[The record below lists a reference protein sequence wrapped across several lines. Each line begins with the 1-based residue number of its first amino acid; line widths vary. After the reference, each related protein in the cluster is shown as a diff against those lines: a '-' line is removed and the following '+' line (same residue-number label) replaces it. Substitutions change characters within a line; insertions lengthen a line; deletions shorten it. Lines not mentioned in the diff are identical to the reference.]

1 MTAIAQRTKPVMITG
16 ESGMGKSHLIRH
28 AIHNLPEGVR
38 AVSICEPKVDDE
50 ICIPFDFRCVLKHI
64 ADAISLEESKSSSDQ
79 GACLS
84 IDRLRPCL
92 ARFRESEHHL
102 AVFVDDANDISEAV
116 VADLLR
122 LARPDSDET
131 WLITVIL
138 AGSPQL
144 KLRVGQPPLS
154 DLCGNGPRFCTLGP
168 LGLTEIGT
176 YIEKCFGS
184 VHGPSDELL
193 SPEAIARIG
202 AYSQGAPRLI
212 NTLFDAAVST
222 AKLHGK
228 SRITR
233 EIVEEA
239 RNLCPPL
246 GGTKT
251 SHRQPPTLNE
261 KAKPA
266 VGTFDQPD
274 ETPDLRAHK
283 ALKLRELASERIS
296 IGRAEDS
303 DIVLQNRGVP
313 QHSATIE
320 KNGESVVL
328 IDNDNGSAG
337 ASGIFVNGERILRRT
352 LKYWNEIQIFNYVLQ
367 FMALAK
373 PPGAKER
380 ALDPSAKRPQ
390 QEVTVEVD
398 TSTLGD
404 LAKLRRQN
412 IELKTVLAMMLL
424 ALGVGT
430 ILLREDLGIFQE
442 VAVESALVPTAG
454 VTVEKIAVQSGPEPT
469 AAAHRTEPQPG
480 GNPLEELPQA
490 AVTVEPQ
497 GSRSPPNTGRKQPV
511 NPGPESAL
519 AVQDSPVQTPG
530 IASATKSSDKSAQAI
545 DQWLQAAD
553 QALREYRLTTP
564 RNENAYAYYR
574 KVIELDP
581 AHEQAR
587 AGITRI
593 AERYVVLAR
602 RALNGKNRRLSRL
615 YVRRGIDVQ
624 SDHSELLALR
634 AELDESD
641 RARVASRKPPP
652 QHQRDVWDQRKGTG
666 NIVED
671 FKHVW
676 RSIFN

>member
-1 MTAIAQRTKPVMITG
+1 MTAIARRTEPVMIIG
-16 ESGMGKSHLIRH
+16 ESGIGKSHLIRH
-28 AIHNLPEGVR
+28 AMRNLPEGVR
-38 AVSICEPKVDDE
+38 SVSICEPKVDDE
-50 ICIPFDFRCVLKHI
+50 VCIPFDFGCVLKHI
-64 ADAISLEESKSSSDQ
+64 ADAISLEDSKSPGNQ
-79 GACLS
+79 GTCLS

-92 ARFRESEHHL
+92 ARFRESGHHL
-102 AVFVDDANDISEAV
+102 AVFVDDANDTSEEL

-122 LARPDSDET
+122 LARPESDET
-131 WLITVIL
+131 WLIAVIL

-144 KLRVGQPPLS
+144 KSRVGQPPLS
-154 DLCGNGPRFCTLGP
+154 DLCGHGPLSCTLGP

-184 VHGPSDELL
+184 VHGPSGELL

-212 NTLFDAAVST
+212 NTLFGAAVST

-261 KAKPA
+261 AAKPA
-266 VGTFDQPD
+266 VGTFDQLD

-296 IGRAEDS
+296 IDRAEDS

-313 QHSATIE
+313 QHSATIK
-320 KNGESVVL
+320 KNGESFVL
-328 IDNDNGSAG
+328 IDNDSVNGV
-337 ASGIFVNGERILRRT
+337 FVNGERIHHRT
-352 LKYWNEIQIFNYVLQ
+352 LKYWNEILIFNYVLQ

-373 PPGAKER
+373 PPGAKES
-380 ALDPSAKRPQ
+380 ALNQSAKRPQ
-390 QEVTVEVD
+390 QEVIVEAD
-398 TSTLGD
+398 TSSLGD
-404 LAKLRRQN
+404 LGKLRRQN
-412 IELKTVLAMMLL
+412 IGLKIALAMMLL
-424 ALGVGT
+424 ALGAGT
-430 ILLREDLGIFQE
+430 ILLREDLGIFQK
-442 VAVESALVPTAG
+442 VAVEAALVPTAG
-454 VTVEKIAVQSGPEPT
+454 VTVERTAVQSGPEP
-469 AAAHRTEPQPG
+469 AVAAHRTEPQPG
-480 GNPLEELPQA
+480 RKSLEESPQA
-490 AVTVEPQ
+490 AATVDPQ
-497 GSRSPPNTGRKQPV
+497 GSRSLPNAGRKQPV
-511 NPGPESAL
+511 DPGPESAL
-519 AVQDSPVQTPG
+519 AVQDSPEQTPG
-530 IASATKSSDKSAQAI
+530 IDSTTKSSDTSAQAI

-593 AERYVVLAR
+593 AKRYAALAR
-602 RALNGKNRRLSRL
+602 RALNRKNRRLARL
-615 YVRRGIDVQ
+615 YVRRGLDVQ

-634 AELDESD
+634 AEIYESD

-652 QHQRDVWDQRKGTG
+652 QHQQDDWDRRKGTG

-671 FKHVW
+671 FRYVW

>member
-1 MTAIAQRTKPVMITG
+1 MSSENSPRHALLDASQTPGDAHLGQVTFYNNPTYADSWSAVMTAIAQRTKPVMIIG
-16 ESGMGKSHLIRH
+16 ESGMGKSHFIRH
-28 AIHNLPEGVR
+28 AIRNLPEGVR
-38 AVSICEPKVDDE
+38 SVSICEPNVDDE
-50 ICIPFDFRCVLKHI
+50 VCIPFDFGCVLRQI
-64 ADAISLEESKSSSDQ
+64 ADAISLEGSKSPSDQ

-102 AVFVDDANDISEAV
+102 AVFVDDAYETSEEV

-138 AGSPQL
+138 AGSPQF
-144 KLRVGQPPLS
+144 KSRVRQPPLS
-154 DLCGNGPRFCTLGP
+154 DLCGNGPLSCTLGP
-168 LGLTEIGT
+168 LRLTEIGT

-184 VHGPSDELL
+184 VHGLSDELL
-193 SPEAIARIG
+193 SSEAIARIG

-212 NTLFDAAVST
+212 NTLFAAAVST

-251 SHRQPPTLNE
+251 SHRQPPTLNK
-261 KAKPA
+261 KAMPA

-274 ETPDLRAHK
+274 ETLDLRAHR
-283 ALKLRELASERIS
+283 ALKQRELTSERIS

-303 DIVLQNRGVP
+303 DIVLQNRGVSK
-313 QHSATIE
+313 HSATIE
-320 KNGESVVL
+320 KNGESFVL
-328 IDNDNGSAG
+328 I
-337 ASGIFVNGERILRRT
+337 
-352 LKYWNEIQIFNYVLQ
+352 
-367 FMALAK
+367 
-373 PPGAKER
+373 
-380 ALDPSAKRPQ
+380 DPSAKRPQ
-390 QEVTVEVD
+390 QEVTVEVG
-398 TSTLGD
+398 TSSLGD
-404 LAKLRRQN
+404 LAKLRRRN
-412 IELKTVLAMMLL
+412 IELKIALAMMLL
-424 ALGVGT
+424 ALGAGT
-430 ILLREDLGIFQE
+430 ILLREELGIYQE
-442 VAVESALVPTAG
+442 VAVEAALVPTAG
-454 VTVEKIAVQSGPEPT
+454 VTVERTAVQSGPEP
-469 AAAHRTEPQPG
+469 AVAAHRTEPQPG
-480 GNPLEELPQA
+480 RKPLEESPKESPQA
-490 AVTVEPQ
+490 AATVEPQ
-497 GSRSPPNTGRKQPV
+497 GSQSPPNAGRKQPV
-511 NPGPESAL
+511 DPASESAL

-530 IASATKSSDKSAQAI
+530 IDSATKSSDKSAQAI
-545 DQWLQAAD
+545 DQWLQVAD
-553 QALREYRLTTP
+553 QALHEYRLTTP
-564 RNENAYAYYR
+564 RNYNAYAYYR

-593 AERYVVLAR
+593 AERYAAMAR
-602 RALNGKNRRLSRL
+602 RELNRKNRRLSRL

-641 RARVASRKPPP
+641 RALP
-652 QHQRDVWDQRKGTG
+652 D
-666 NIVED
+666 
-671 FKHVW
+671 
-676 RSIFN
+676 